1 MIRRFMS
8 IFTLR
13 PAHPFEILALI
24 IAGLSLSIMCF
35 IVESDQ
41 AKLFLSSV
49 GTLIW
54 CVLFLCNIAAL
65 YNTIWFARR
74 STELEQQCRKCHTL
88 YILAMNGE
96 DEAQIEFS
104 RNKVAEAELELAK
117 MLAEWKKHV

>member
-1 MIRRFMS
+1 MIRRILS
-8 IFTLR
+8 IFTIR
-13 PAHPFEILALI
+13 PAHPLEMLALI
-24 IAGLSLSIMCF
+24 GAGLSLSVMGF
-35 IVESDQ
+35 IIDSEQMKV
-41 AKLFLSSV
+41 ALSVS
-49 GTLIW
+49 GTMIW

>member
-54 CVLFLCNIAAL
+54 CVLFLCNISAI
-65 YNTIWFARR
+65 YNSIWFSRR
-74 STELEQQCRKCHTL
+74 CSELEQQCRRYHTL

-104 RNKVAEAELELAK
+104 RNKVAEAEMELAK
-117 MLAEWKKHV
+117 MLAAWRKHV